1 MNLKR
6 GLWLSLSAAGL
17 LMLTPALGVAL
28 PQQSQ
33 QPPSEQQAQQS
44 KSVSGKVVSIAP
56 DKKSITLEVNNGND
70 KHTMQFVV
78 NQNTQVTARTSTGSM
93 ATVQYQPTTD
103 NQLVALVISPQD
115 TQ

>member
-6 GLWLSLSAAGL
+6 GLVLSLSAAGL
-17 LMLTPALGVAL
+17 LLLAPARGIAL
-28 PQQSQ
+28 PQQAEGQ
-33 QPPSEQQAQQS
+33 QQAEQA

-78 NQNTQVTARTSTGSM
+78 NQNTQVTARTSTGAM
-93 ATVQYQPTTD
+93 ATVQYQPTND

-115 TQ
+115 TR

>member
-17 LMLTPALGVAL
+17 LLLTPARGVAL

-33 QPPSEQQAQQS
+33 SQDQAEQA

-56 DKKSITLEVNNGND
+56 DERSITLEVNNGND
-70 KHTMQFVV
+70 KRTMQFVV

-93 ATVQYQPTTD
+93 ATVQYQPSSD
-103 NQLVALVISPQD
+103 NQLLALVISPQD
-115 TQ
+115 TR